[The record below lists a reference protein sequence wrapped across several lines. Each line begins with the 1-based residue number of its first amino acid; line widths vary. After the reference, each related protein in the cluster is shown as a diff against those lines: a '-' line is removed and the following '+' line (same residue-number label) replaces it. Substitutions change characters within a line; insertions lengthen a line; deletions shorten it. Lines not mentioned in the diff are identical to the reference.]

1 MHLIR
6 TNAFIFAEIRSLYR
20 DYTADIGFVSPC
32 RFPAFPVQLDIF
44 TDAHHN
50 EINLNEK
57 CRGIQHRRM
66 PMRRG

>member
-50 EINLNEK
+50 EINLNE
-57 CRGIQHRRM
+57 
-66 PMRRG
+66 